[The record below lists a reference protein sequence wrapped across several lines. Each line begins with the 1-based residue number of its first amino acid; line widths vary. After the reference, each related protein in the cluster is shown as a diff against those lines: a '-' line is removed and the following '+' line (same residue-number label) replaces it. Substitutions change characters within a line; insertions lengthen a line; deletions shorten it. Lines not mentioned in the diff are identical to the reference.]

1 MSHGNGKQN
10 LGHMPRTAHMLIV
23 AINSSSCHW
32 PLRRLR
38 KGLDMGL
45 DTRLWVHFVSHW
57 RLSPRSSCGMV
68 EHGGNALNTLKAN
81 EAPRTCI
88 LSEFSLQQANAV

>member
-1 MSHGNGKQN
+1 MSHGNGKQS

-23 AINSSSCHW
+23 ATNSSSCLW

-45 DTRLWVHFVSHW
+45 DTRLWVHFVSRW
-57 RLSPRSSCGMV
+57 RLSLRSSCAMA

-88 LSEFSLQQANAV
+88 WSEFSLQQVSAM